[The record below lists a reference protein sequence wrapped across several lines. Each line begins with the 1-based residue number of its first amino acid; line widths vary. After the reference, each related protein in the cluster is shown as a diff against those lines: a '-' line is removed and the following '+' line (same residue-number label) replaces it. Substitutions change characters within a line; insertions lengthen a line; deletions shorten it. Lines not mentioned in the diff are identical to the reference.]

1 MLDVQLAAALLQ
13 VLLTCLHAL
22 CCAAF
27 SPCVYGSPTL
37 HALQAVRLP
46 SDGTQQP
53 TDGFGAQHPVRVV
66 FVGDVD
72 QLPSVGPGAVLL
84 DLLEAGVVPA
94 TQLTQVWQWVGVNSV
109 PPLVS
114 LIDCVCAGVSPS
126 SAE

>member
-1 MLDVQLAAALLQ
+1 MLFA
-13 VLLTCLHAL
+13 VLSFHLVAT
-22 CCAAF
+22 
-27 SPCVYGSPTL
+27 TL